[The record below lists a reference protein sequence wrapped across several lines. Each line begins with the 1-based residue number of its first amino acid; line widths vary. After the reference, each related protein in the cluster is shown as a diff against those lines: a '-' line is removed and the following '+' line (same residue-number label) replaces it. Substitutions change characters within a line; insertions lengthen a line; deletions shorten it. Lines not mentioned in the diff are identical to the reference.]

1 MAYQIVFS
9 KSAQKEL
16 DKLPKVF
23 GLKVLSKI
31 EGLADNP
38 RPNGCKK
45 LEGAGN
51 NYRIRINDY
60 RVIYSIYDRELIVD
74 IIKIDDRKQV
84 YR

>member
-1 MAYQIVFS
+1 MLYRVIFS

-16 DKLPKVF
+16 DKLPKTF

-31 EGLADNP
+31 ESLAANP
-38 RPNGCKK
+38 RPSGCKK
-45 LEGAGN
+45 LEGSKTG
-51 NYRIRINDY
+51 YRIRVNDY
-60 RVIYSIYDRELIVD
+60 RVIYSIFDAELIVD